1 MWTRTYINIA
11 YRQRVKHWKSAQ
23 FICIISLQQ
32 KLCLQLDCKL
42 ITVRLEKIVSP
53 FFSPSRYNIFVYDVY
68 YGVPIS
74 TAGHFSQLNESREEK
89 INFIF
94 YWCHSFQWFIN
105 THQANERK
113 NCEKIVHIYYRF
125 ILPSNSAFNNFETS
139 GERYWM
145 RDKNITAKK
154 LWILIGF
161 WLIDVYGFCIRRI

>member
-32 KLCLQLDCKL
+32 KSCLQLDCKL

-105 THQANERK
+105 THQANEK
-113 NCEKIVHIYYRF
+113 KIV
-125 ILPSNSAFNNFETS
+125 
-139 GERYWM
+139 
-145 RDKNITAKK
+145 KK
-154 LWILIGF
+154 LFTFITDLYFLLIQH
-161 WLIDVYGFCIRRI
+161 LTISKRVVRDIECAIKT